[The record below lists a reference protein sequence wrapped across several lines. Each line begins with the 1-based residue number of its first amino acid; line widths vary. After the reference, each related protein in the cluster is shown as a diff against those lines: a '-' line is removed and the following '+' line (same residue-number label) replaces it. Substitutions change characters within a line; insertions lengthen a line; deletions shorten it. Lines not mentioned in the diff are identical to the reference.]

1 MRLTFA
7 ILTLVALCVLSTVL
21 AQANEIVP
29 AGTLLNCTIDEPN
42 FSSKTAAVGDPL
54 LCHLGSLPSFGHS
67 VFPRGATLSGHLQD
81 YKDPGHFVGK
91 GWIQI
96 EFDRLILPGA
106 QVVPLAT
113 KVISA
118 PHEKVDKQGDI
129 HGGGHPKRDAVE
141 WMIPVLW
148 PIKILTLPA
157 RGPYPA
163 LKGETRIALRLME
176 DLEVPY
182 PSARSSVPMPPWVAP
197 SAYRSYGAQWNG
209 SAPAA
214 STLPMRPAAYAQL
227 NEPSPQLTPTAPS
240 KLTLIAL
247 KEGTAF
253 LAQQYWIQS
262 GQVHCVSAN
271 GDEKLV
277 PLDQLDLPQTVR
289 LNQERNVA
297 FVLESR
303 ATVEQ

>member
-1 MRLTFA
+1 MRRNFALLTF
-7 ILTLVALCVLSTVL
+7 VLCVLSTVL
-21 AQANEIVP
+21 AQANEIIP
-29 AGTLLNCTIDEPN
+29 AGTLLHCTIDEPN

-54 LCHLGSLPSFGHS
+54 LCHLGSLGSFGHS

-81 YKDPGHFVGK
+81 YKDPGRFVGK
-91 GWIQI
+91 GWIQL

-148 PIKILTLPA
+148 PIKVITLPA
-157 RGPYPA
+157 RGPFPT

-182 PSARSSVPMPPWVAP
+182 SAARSAVPMPPWATP
-197 SAYRSYGAQWNG
+197 STYSSSGAQWNG
-209 SAPAA
+209 PAA
-214 STLPMRPAAYAQL
+214 AGSTLTMRPATYSQL
-227 NEPSPQLTPTAPS
+227 TEQSPQLTPSAPS

-262 GQVHCVSAN
+262 GQIHCVSAN
-271 GDEKLV
+271 GEEKLL
-277 PLDQLDLPQTVR
+277 PLDQLDLGQTVR

-303 ATVEQ
+303 ETVEQ